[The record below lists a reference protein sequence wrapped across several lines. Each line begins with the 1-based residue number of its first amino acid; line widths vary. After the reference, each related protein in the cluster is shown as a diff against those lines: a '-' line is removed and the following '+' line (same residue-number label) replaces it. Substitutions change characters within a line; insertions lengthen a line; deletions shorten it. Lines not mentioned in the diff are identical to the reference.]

1 MAYPPASQRL
11 TLLNQQ
17 GITPNSRAMAF
28 LLNSRCLQLNALLER
43 FPTKLVRLA
52 QRIATY
58 LAWVNTVGGMGI
70 SNLIGDS
77 SKPRPL

>member
-1 MAYPPASQRL
+1 M
-11 TLLNQQ
+11 
-17 GITPNSRAMAF
+17 MDF
-28 LLNSRCLQLNALLER
+28 ER

-77 SKPRPL
+77 SKPRPFWEA

>member
-1 MAYPPASQRL
+1 M
-11 TLLNQQ
+11 
-17 GITPNSRAMAF
+17 MDF
-28 LLNSRCLQLNALLER
+28 ER

-58 LAWVNTVGGMGI
+58 LAWVNTVSGMGI

-77 SKPRPL
+77 SKPRPF